1 MDQHNAARSGQKREQ
16 LLEAKISEL
25 GFTLQ
30 PKQRIT
36 DLPELYKVCGQKF
49 FTDDGSIPELNIH
62 HIELK
67 GGSKNG
73 STQEKLFYDLEKI
86 KDGVYKGNLLYIFE
100 GIMETHT
107 CTKLFA
113 AKLAMLGLDNV
124 KVLMF
129 SELTAD
135 KLKEVFA

>member
-1 MDQHNAARSGQKREQ
+1 MDKHNAARSGQKREQ
-16 LLEAKISEL
+16 QLADKISEL
-25 GFTLQ
+25 GYTLQ

-36 DLPELYKVCGQKF
+36 PPELYRVCGQKF
-49 FTDDGSIPELNIH
+49 FTDDGSIPELNID

-107 CTKLFA
+107 CTKLFI
-113 AKLAMLGLDNV
+113 AKLALLGYDNV

-129 SELTAD
+129 SELTAHS
-135 KLKEVFA
+135 LREVFA

>member
-1 MDQHNAARSGQKREQ
+1 MDKHNAARSGQKREQ
-16 LLEAKISEL
+16 LLSDKISEL
-25 GFTLQ
+25 GYTLQ
-30 PKQRIT
+30 PKQTIEP
-36 DLPELYKVCGQKF
+36 PELYKVCGQKRF
-49 FTDDGSIPELNIH
+49 YDDGSIPELNID

-86 KDGVYKGNLLYIFE
+86 RDGVYKGNLLYIFE

-107 CTKLFA
+107 CTKLFI
-113 AKLAMLGLDNV
+113 AKLALLGYDNV

-129 SELTAD
+129 SELNTHSLREA
-135 KLKEVFA
+135 FA